1 MSSSQD
7 TSFYV
12 TLPSN
17 VPDPSNKNTVS
28 DFRVSLAQSL
38 NFRNEPWEV
47 SLSEIFVPNFIYN
60 IHGQMGTFLARIIRR
75 NKEAFFAQGTIRPGM
90 YTPKSFCFRLNKVL
104 ETLRFGSLQGVMLDY
119 STEAGVDHNSFKG
132 HCSFDKNLRA
142 LVFYLAA
149 GETLEWPDAKMKSLL
164 GVPLGMG
171 PIGSE
176 RVKDRSL
183 PDMAQFYRHIDQ
195 MYVYCGAVRD
205 SQVGHV
211 MSPLLRVV
219 DMGEAARRDDDR
231 TVIHWSYGDGEQYK
245 DLRVNEIKDIHIQL
259 LDSTGEEMRFQGGG
273 VTLVL
278 HFRKKKPLV
287 T

>member
-38 NFRNEPWEV
+38 NFRDESWEV
-47 SLSEIFVPNFIYN
+47 ALSEIFVPNFIYN
-60 IHGQMGTFLARIIRR
+60 IHGEMGTFLARIIRR
-75 NKEAFFAQGTIRPGM
+75 EKQEFYAQGIIRPGM

-104 ETLRFGSLQGVMLDY
+104 TTLRFQSPQGQTLDY
-119 STEAGVDHNSFKG
+119 STEESTAHNSFKG
-132 HCSFDKNLRA
+132 HASFDKNLRA
-142 LVFYLAA
+142 LLFYLAA

-164 GVPLGMG
+164 GVPSTMG
-171 PIGSE
+171 PIGSG
-176 RVKDRSL
+176 RSDRSL

-245 DLRVNEIKDIHIQL
+245 DLRVNEIKDIHIRL
-259 LDSTGEEMRFQGGG
+259 LDSTGGEMRFQGGG

-278 HFRKKKPLV
+278 HFRKKRNP
-287 T
+287 